1 MVVVMVVIVWLLI
14 RCGPADETHRAAR
27 TTHAQSPRRQ
37 NTCHLAD
44 RPTALESAGREH
56 GRDPDRVLPERG
68 SWRVASICADGCGVG
83 CTMRTGQGGL
93 PRRLRLSSGTCAV
106 AAG

>member
-27 TTHAQSPRRQ
+27 ATHAQSLRRQ
-37 NTCHLAD
+37 NTCHPDD
-44 RPTALESAGREH
+44 RPTAPESAGREH
-56 GRDPDRVLPERG
+56 RRDPDRVLPERG

-83 CTMRTGQGGL
+83 CTMRTGQDW
-93 PRRLRLSSGTCAV
+93 LRHHLWLSSGT
-106 AAG
+106 